1 MGRKWILLLVPALAC
16 AQSPTNSPAPAR
28 VIEIKVPVNVLAMNE
43 MARAAVPG
51 VSTLKGVV
59 VLPAGFDPRK
69 PWPVLL
75 VTAPAGASAV
85 QSLSS
90 YTNAAL
96 SQGWVVAA
104 VDGPKVHFEKDN
116 NVFAWGM
123 NSSLLDQLRA
133 SWPQSKYWP
142 FACAGFSGGAKRAAM
157 TAAEMMRQR
166 DTVVGVFMG
175 GCNEDRATLGYQ
187 ISQPGQAFLNVPMFL
202 SNGTGDPIAGPA
214 AGARV
219 KLAMEQ
225 TGFTKIRLETYD
237 DQHRLNTNHVRVA
250 LEWFRP
256 PPRRAPGVPPG
267 LR

>member
-1 MGRKWILLLVPALAC
+1 MRALWTLMLVPTLAG
-16 AQSPTNSPAPAR
+16 AQATNQPAPAR
-28 VIEIKVPVNVLAMNE
+28 IIEIKVPVNVLAMTE
-43 MARAAVPG
+43 IIRAGVPG
-51 VSTLKGVV
+51 ANTLKGVV
-59 VLPAGFDPRK
+59 ALPAGFDPRK
-69 PWPVLL
+69 SWPVLL
-75 VTAPAGASAV
+75 VTAPSGSSAV
-85 QSLSS
+85 QSLGG
-90 YTNAAL
+90 YTNVAL

-104 VDGPKVHFEKDN
+104 VDGPKVSAGKDS

-166 DTVVGVFMG
+166 DTVIGVFMG

-202 SNGTGDPIAGPA
+202 SNGARDSIAGSA
-214 AGARV
+214 AGAKV
-219 KLAMEQ
+219 KQSMEQ
-225 TGFTKIRLETYD
+225 NGFRNVRLEIYD
-237 DQHRLNTNHVRVA
+237 DQHRLNTNHVRMA

-256 PPRRAPGVPPG
+256 LSKRATSVP
-267 LR
+267 LVR